1 MPVPAQERTDD
12 GPGEPWDR
20 YARAIV
26 EIVVDGRVLELTP
39 RSEDVPAATSALEAT
54 AAAASAPAVA
64 GLLAMPVTI
73 LTAGD
78 PYPHVLGAAENAARM
93 SALIADLDAAGVP
106 HLPALG
112 RSPDHRE
119 SEVSL
124 ALLGVDRAAALRIA
138 AAHGQLAVFEIDDA
152 TISCVAVADGTVRT
166 RRRYDARLRP

>member
-1 MPVPAQERTDD
+1 MPVPAQQPTED

-26 EIVVDGRVLELTP
+26 EIDVDGGVLELTP
-39 RSEDVPAATSALEAT
+39 RSQGVPASASMLDAA
-54 AAAASAPAVA
+54 AAAASAHAVG
-64 GLLAMPVTI
+64 GLLVPPVTI

-93 SALIADLDAAGVP
+93 SALIADLDAAGVA

-119 SEVSL
+119 SEVSR
-124 ALLGVDRAAALRIA
+124 ALLGVERAAALRIA
-138 AAHGQLAVFEIDDA
+138 AAHDQLAVFEIDGA
-152 TISCVAVADGTVRT
+152 TIACVAVADGTVRT
-166 RRRYDARLRP
+166 RRPYDAELRR